1 MSSLNKSSFYRV
13 FLSYLPI
20 IILFISVFN
29 ELDFNYLKIENFSFN
44 FVHILI
50 FYWTLKNPN
59 TLGYLFIF
67 FAGIINDVVI
77 GIPIGISSLCYL
89 ILCSVTA
96 YLRNITLSPNFV
108 KDWFSFFFTMV
119 LINSIQVI
127 ILDLI
132 FLIEINYL
140 SYVVSTGFTFLFYP
154 MFFVI
159 FNSLNLITYQTKKWL
174 KRTQGLENQ
183 M

>member
-1 MSSLNKSSFYRV
+1 MSSLNKSTFFRV
-13 FLSYLPI
+13 FLSYLPLV
-20 IILFISVFN
+20 ILFFSVFN

-44 FVHILI
+44 FVYILI
-50 FYWTLKNPN
+50 FYWTLRNPDS
-59 TLGYLFIF
+59 LGYFSIF
-67 FAGIINDVVI
+67 LAGIINDVVI

-89 ILCSVTA
+89 ILCAVTA
-96 YLRNITLSPNFV
+96 YIRNITLSPNFV
-108 KDWFSFFFTMV
+108 KDWFSFLFTMI

-132 FLIEINYL
+132 FLIEINYT

-159 FNSLNLITYQTKKWL
+159 FNTLSQTISQKK
-174 KRTQGLENQ
+174 K
-183 M
+183 